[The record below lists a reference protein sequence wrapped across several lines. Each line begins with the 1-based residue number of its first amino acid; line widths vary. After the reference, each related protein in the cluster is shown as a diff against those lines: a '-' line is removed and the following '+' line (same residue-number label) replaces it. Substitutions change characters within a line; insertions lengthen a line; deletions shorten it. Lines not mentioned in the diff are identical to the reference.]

1 MQGWCWSWL
10 MEAMIGRWCHQ
21 RWKIMGRGAKKPFLV
36 QFLRFLPNYQ
46 QMNLLILGNKH
57 GLKSIASPGHGILA
71 IDESNATCGKRLASI
86 GLDNTEVNR
95 QAYRQL
101 LLTTP
106 GLGEYISGAILF
118 EETLYQSTTDGKKFV
133 DCLRDENIVP
143 GIKVDKGLVP
153 LPGSN
158 NESWCQGLDG
168 LASRSAEYYKQGA
181 RFAKWRTVVSIPC
194 GPSAL
199 AVKEAAWGLARYA
212 GISQDNG
219 LMPIVEPEI
228 LLDGDHPI
236 ERTLEVAERVWAEV
250 FYYLAENNVMFEGI
264 LLKPSMV
271 TPGAEHKEKA
281 SPDTIAKYT
290 LTMLKRRVPPAVP
303 GIMFLSGGQSEMEAT
318 LNLNA
323 MNQSAN
329 PWHVSFSYAR
339 ALQNSVL
346 KTWQGSP
353 ENVEAAQK
361 ALLARAKANSLAQLG
376 SYSANDESDEAK
388 KGMFVSSSQ
397 GGQIL
402 GVVMVVA
409 VVEEDGEGAGNVEGG

>member
-1 MQGWCWSWL
+1 MACSSLVKFNSASSSWI
-10 MEAMIGRWCHQ
+10 AGRHPVNSSHGSAV
-21 RWKIMGRGAKKPFLV
+21 RVPTRRMMVVRAGS
-36 QFLRFLPNYQ
+36 YTDE
-46 QMNLLILGNKH
+46 LLKTA
-57 GLKSIASPGHGILA
+57 KSIASPGWGILA

-86 GLDNTEVNR
+86 GLENTETNR

-106 GLGEYISGAILF
+106 GLGDYISGAIIF

-168 LASRSAEYYKQGA
+168 LASRSAEYYMQGA

-212 GISQDNG
+212 AISQDNG
-219 LMPIVEPEI
+219 LVPIVEPEI

-236 ERTLEVAERVWAEV
+236 DKTLEVAERVWAEV
-250 FYYLAENNVMFEGI
+250 FYYLAENNLIFEGI

-281 SPDTIAKYT
+281 SPDTIANHT
-290 LTMLKRRVPPAVP
+290 LTMLRRRVPPAVP
-303 GIMFLSGGQSEMEAT
+303 GIM
-318 LNLNA
+318 
-323 MNQSAN
+323 
-329 PWHVSFSYAR
+329 
-339 ALQNSVL
+339 VL
-346 KTWQGSP
+346 MHGLIVGHIRHWPAVNFGLYKRY
-353 ENVEAAQK
+353 K
-361 ALLARAKANSLAQLG
+361 YILK
-376 SYSANDESDEAK
+376 
-388 KGMFVSSSQ
+388 SQ
-397 GGQIL
+397 D
-402 GVVMVVA
+402 A
-409 VVEEDGEGAGNVEGG
+409 H

>member
-1 MQGWCWSWL
+1 
-10 MEAMIGRWCHQ
+10 
-21 RWKIMGRGAKKPFLV
+21 
-36 QFLRFLPNYQ
+36 
-46 QMNLLILGNKH
+46 
-57 GLKSIASPGHGILA
+57 
-71 IDESNATCGKRLASI
+71 
-86 GLDNTEVNR
+86 LDNTEPNR

-133 DCLRDENIVP
+133 DCLREEKIVP

-212 GISQDNG
+212 AISQDNG
-219 LMPIVEPEI
+219 LVPIVEPEI

-236 ERTLEVAERVWAEV
+236 ERTLEVAEKVWAEV
-250 FYYLAENNVMFEGI
+250 FFYLAQNNVVFEGI

-281 SPDTIAKYT
+281 SPETIAKYT

-303 GIMFLSGGQSEMEAT
+303 GIMFLSGGQSEVEAT

-323 MNQSAN
+323 MNQSPN

-339 ALQNSVL
+339 ALQNTVL
-346 KTWQGSP
+346 KTWQGRP
-353 ENVEAAQK
+353 ENVEAGQK
-361 ALLARAKANSLAQLG
+361 ALLVRAKANSLAQLG
-376 SYSANDESDEAK
+376 RYSAQGESEEAK
-388 KGMFVSSSQ
+388 KGMFVK
-397 GGQIL
+397 GYTY
-402 GVVMVVA
+402 
-409 VVEEDGEGAGNVEGG
+409 